1 MAYWTILFITIL
13 DPRLEGATMQIIYPS
28 DVECNAARS
37 IVSDTLPYDHSMDC
51 IVSTVISKSVRPL
64 RRPTP

>member
-13 DPRLEGATMQIIYPS
+13 DPRLDGMTMQLVYPS
-28 DVECNAARS
+28 DAECNAARG

-51 IVSTVISKSVRPL
+51 IVSTVISKSIRPL
-64 RRPTP
+64 RRANP